1 MAGWFLNGE
10 RVMQNG
16 FPVIA
21 LCLAALPAIGDVRHR
36 PVACDTLSTAPGC
49 VAASEL
55 GGFTPLGG
63 MVVLGDRLRLVGI
76 EDRAGDQ
83 DRLVIVDL
91 SLPDGA
97 VVAVVPLVGDL
108 PLTVATEFSPDGS
121 LLLVS
126 PEPDWSRM
134 DTDALPPR
142 TLVVFDAEG
151 KEVIRSEGLVV
162 TAIADAF
169 GENRLVFD
177 QESVSLGL
185 TDGDAR
191 VEIDLATGAVEDN
204 GLIPDGEWL
213 YNSLFDRRRGW
224 HQDGVVVETDWSRD
238 GSPSSV
244 TLRTA
249 DSPVS
254 QMLIGNP
261 PGTYDREFA
270 QPVVS
275 PDGQRLAVLQFA
287 DGAPGPILLALGLT
301 DAKVIW
307 RALTHQTN
315 YREVQYR
322 WTDTG
327 ALVLLQ
333 PHPVFGDTT
342 MLLVHQP

>member
-1 MAGWFLNGE
+1 VAGWFLNGE
-10 RVMQNG
+10 QVMRTEY
-16 FPVIA
+16 PVIA

-36 PVACDTLSTAPGC
+36 PVACEILSAAPEC
-49 VAASEL
+49 VAASEV

-63 MVVLGDRLRLVGI
+63 MVILDDRLRLAGI

-83 DRLVIVDL
+83 DRLVILDL

-97 VVAVVPLVGDL
+97 VLAVVPLRGEL

-121 LLLVS
+121 ILLVS
-126 PEPDWSRM
+126 PEPDWSSM
-134 DTDALPPR
+134 ETDALPPR
-142 TLVVFDAEG
+142 SLVIFDAEG
-151 KEVIRSEGLVV
+151 KETARSEGLVV
-162 TAIADAF
+162 TAMADAF

-177 QESVSLGL
+177 QESVSLRL
-185 TDGDAR
+185 TDGDGQ
-191 VEIDLATGAVEDN
+191 VMIDLATGAAESN
-204 GLIPDGEWL
+204 GPIQDGEWL
-213 YNSLFDRRRGW
+213 YNTLFDRRRGW

-287 DGAPGPILLALGLT
+287 DGAPGPILLALGLP
-301 DAKVIW
+301 DAEVIW